1 MHWMLIDLARRV
13 RPELDES
20 RGRLRCADWQSEQCP
35 LMSMVSKFNRSRR
48 PVRAPE
54 TFGLSAPVL
63 ITQHAVD
70 TASSD

>member
-20 RGRLRCADWQSEQCP
+20 RGRLRCA
-35 LMSMVSKFNRSRR
+35 
-48 PVRAPE
+48 
-54 TFGLSAPVL
+54 APVL